1 MEFSSFPL
9 VDRFDPLYRLILWPG
24 SELLLRINTMR
35 SFLRVFGY
43 LCSFPNPSIFRY
55 DSSNNHADPE
65 WVDRLIT
72 IAEASEWPMPLIACA
87 V

>member
-1 MEFSSFPL
+1 MPL
-9 VDRFDPLYRLILWPG
+9 DISVV
-24 SELLLRINTMR
+24 
-35 SFLRVFGY
+35 FLTLAY
-43 LCSFPNPSIFRY
+43 L
-55 DSSNNHADPE
+55 DMTVGKNHADPE